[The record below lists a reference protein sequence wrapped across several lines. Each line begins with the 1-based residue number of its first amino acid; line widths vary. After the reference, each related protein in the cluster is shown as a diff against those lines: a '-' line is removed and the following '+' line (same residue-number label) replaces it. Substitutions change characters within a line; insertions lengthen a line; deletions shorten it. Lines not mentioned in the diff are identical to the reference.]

1 MMSDIDACPETPAK
15 EDVQTEGEY
24 AGCSL
29 DERVNLGDT
38 SAILQKNLLWIVIG
52 SLFFIG
58 LAIMG
63 TLMVLRR
70 KEQAPAAVG
79 SFEQSMVAPAG
90 FAAPA
95 VAAAPQVA
103 ADYTQLP
110 GGGSYSTGAMGET
123 IYNAPD
129 GTNWQMQADSSFI
142 RIN

>member
-1 MMSDIDACPETPAK
+1 
-15 EDVQTEGEY
+15 
-24 AGCSL
+24 
-29 DERVNLGDT
+29 
-38 SAILQKNLLWIVIG
+38 
-52 SLFFIG
+52 
-58 LAIMG
+58 MG

-95 VAAAPQVA
+95 ATAPQVA